1 MKPFFAHFTKS
12 KILAF
17 FFAII
22 ACFFVFFT
30 ENSFAQPQSDFT
42 SSGFTIKL
50 NTIDPIRNDA
60 NVSADG
66 TQGIGGFRT
75 IMKYVSNFLLT
86 MIPLLAGVSIIIAG
100 YYFIFSGGEGDRVS
114 KGKNIIKFNI
124 IAIIVAFMSWSIIY
138 MISAFFGS

>member
-1 MKPFFAHFTKS
+1 MKTFFAYFTRS
-12 KILAF
+12 KIFIIFFAILAF
-17 FFAII
+17 FF
-22 ACFFVFFT
+22 VFFA
-30 ENSFAQPQSDFT
+30 ENAFAQSSDFT
-42 SSGFTIKL
+42 SSGFTINL
-50 NTIDPIRNDA
+50 SSIDPIRNDA
-60 NVSADG
+60 NVSPNGAKGIDG
-66 TQGIGGFRT
+66 FKT

-138 MISAFFGS
+138 MISTFFGS

>member
-1 MKPFFAHFTKS
+1 MKPFFAYFTKS
-12 KILAF
+12 KILAI

-22 ACFFVFFT
+22 AFFFLFFT
-30 ENSFAQPQSDFT
+30 ENSFAQTGSDFT
-42 SSGFTIKL
+42 SSGFTINL
-50 NTIDPIRNDA
+50 STLDPIRNDA
-60 NVSADG
+60 NVSPDG
-66 TQGIGGFRT
+66 TQGIGGFKT
-75 IMKYVSNFLLT
+75 ILKYVSNFLLT

-138 MISAFFGS
+138 MISTFFG